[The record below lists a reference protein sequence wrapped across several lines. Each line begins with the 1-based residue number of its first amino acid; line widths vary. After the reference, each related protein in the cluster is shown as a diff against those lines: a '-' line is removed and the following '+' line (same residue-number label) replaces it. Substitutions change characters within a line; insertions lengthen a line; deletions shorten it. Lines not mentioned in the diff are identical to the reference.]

1 MHATRSPSPARRRA
15 LRLLAALP
23 AMLAM
28 SGARAQLARR
38 VPASGEMI
46 PAVGLGTW
54 QTFDVGGDAAA
65 RAPLRQVLQAFAAG
79 SGRVVDSSPM
89 YGSSESVVGDLAAQ
103 LGLHGKLFFA
113 TKVWTSGREA
123 GVRQMEESFRRM
135 RVERMD
141 LMQVHNLVDVA
152 THMKTLAAWKQQG
165 RVRHAGITH
174 YTASA
179 YEEVE
184 RALQKHACD
193 FLQIN
198 FSIAEPESAARLLP
212 LAAQMNVAVIVN
224 RPFAEGAMFRRVR
237 GKELPGWATE
247 AGIGSW
253 AQYFLKWILGHP
265 AVTCVIPGTARP
277 EHMLDN
283 RAAGAGAMPDEALRK
298 RMAAHYE
305 SL

>member
-1 MHATRSPSPARRRA
+1 VRRKT

-23 AMLAM
+23 AAFAVK
-28 SGARAQLARR
+28 GALAQLSRR
-38 VPASGEMI
+38 VPASGESI

-54 QTFDVGGDAAA
+54 QTFDVGTDATA
-65 RAPLRQVLQAFAAG
+65 RAPLRQVLQAFSAG
-79 SGRVVDSSPM
+79 GGRVVDSSPM
-89 YGSSESVVGDLAAQ
+89 YGSSESVVGDLAAE

-113 TKVWTSGREA
+113 TKVWTTGREA

-141 LMQVHNLVDVA
+141 LMQVHNLTDVA

-165 RVRHAGITH
+165 RVRHVGITH

-179 YEEVE
+179 YDDVE
-184 RALQKHACD
+184 RALQAHPCD

-198 FSIAEPESAARLLP
+198 YSIAEPESAARLLP
-212 LAAQMNVAVIVN
+212 LAAQKNVAVIVN

-237 GKELPGWATE
+237 GKPLPAWAAE
-247 AGIGSW
+247 AGIASW

-283 RAAGAGAMPDEALRK
+283 LAAGTGEMPGDALRR